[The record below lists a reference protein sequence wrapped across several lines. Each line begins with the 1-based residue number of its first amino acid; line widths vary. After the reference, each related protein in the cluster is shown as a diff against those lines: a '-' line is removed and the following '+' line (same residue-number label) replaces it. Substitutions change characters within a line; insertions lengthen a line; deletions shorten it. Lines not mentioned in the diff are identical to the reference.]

1 MFTGIIEE
9 IGVVKSLV
17 RFGAGLRIQVQ
28 ADKVFSDLKI
38 DDSVALN
45 GTCQTVV
52 AINGKSFEVEAVEET
67 LQKTTLSK
75 FKISQR
81 INLERALLPTTRMGG
96 HIVQGHID
104 CVGTISRIN
113 KLSASTQIF
122 VKYPEKYNKYA
133 VTQGSITIDGTS
145 LTIARISPQEFMLSL
160 IPHTMTNTI
169 IDDYRVGQS
178 VNIEFD
184 VLGKYIENLLKYSD
198 SKASS
203 DKSILEQFIDQP
215 Y

>member
-67 LQKTTLSK
+67 LQKTTLSN

-96 HIVQGHID
+96 HIVQGHIGLRRYYFKD
-104 CVGTISRIN
+104 
-113 KLSASTQIF
+113 
-122 VKYPEKYNKYA
+122 
-133 VTQGSITIDGTS
+133 
-145 LTIARISPQEFMLSL
+145 
-160 IPHTMTNTI
+160 
-169 IDDYRVGQS
+169 
-178 VNIEFD
+178 
-184 VLGKYIENLLKYSD
+184 
-198 SKASS
+198 
-203 DKSILEQFIDQP
+203 
-215 Y
+215 